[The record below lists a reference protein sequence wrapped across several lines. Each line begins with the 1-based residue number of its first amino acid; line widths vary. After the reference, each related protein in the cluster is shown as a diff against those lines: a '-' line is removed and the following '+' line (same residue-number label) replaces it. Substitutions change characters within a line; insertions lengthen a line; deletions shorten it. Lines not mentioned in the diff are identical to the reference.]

1 MRFRTLNHNL
11 IDSAIDN
18 DWFLQE
24 ELKRRN
30 KEEQKKMLQQK
41 KGKGKSLADSI
52 AHPNDL
58 LKNMTKKNQK
68 VLQTYAKT
76 DFNIRS
82 QQNKLDLSWKNELSK
97 RTSLLNNKSWAL
109 NNMFNDG
116 FAEKWNA
123 KNSLLIKKRKK
134 NLFRLHKII

>member
-24 ELKRRN
+24 EVKRRN
-30 KEEQKKMLQQK
+30 KEEQKKLLQQK
-41 KGKGKSLADSI
+41 KEKEKSLADRI
-52 AHPNDL
+52 ASPKDL
-58 LKNMTKKNQK
+58 LKNMTRKNQK

-76 DFNIRS
+76 DFHISN

-97 RTSLLNNKSWAL
+97 RTSLLNDKSWAL
-109 NNMFNDG
+109 NNMFVDG

-123 KNSLLIKKRKK
+123 KNNVLMNKRKK
-134 NLFRLHKII
+134 NLLRLHKII

>member
-11 IDSAIDN
+11 IDSEIDN

-24 ELKRRN
+24 EVKRRN
-30 KEEQKKMLQQK
+30 KEEQKKLLQQK
-41 KGKGKSLADSI
+41 KEKEKSLADRI
-52 AHPNDL
+52 ASPKDL
-58 LKNMTKKNQK
+58 LKNMTRKNQK

-76 DFNIRS
+76 DFHIRN

-97 RTSLLNNKSWAL
+97 RTSLLNDKSWAL
-109 NNMFNDG
+109 NNMFADG
-116 FAEKWNA
+116 FADKWNV
-123 KNSLLIKKRKK
+123 KNSLLIKQRKK

>member
-24 ELKRRN
+24 EVKLRN